1 MKVRDI
7 MVKGPKICHPDT
19 NLAVA
24 TETMWAHDC
33 GALPV
38 VNDEYEVVGFIT
50 DRDICITLGTRNQ
63 LASEVLVR
71 DVMSKKVYA
80 CAPDDDIHRALETM
94 EKGKVRRLP
103 VINPVGKLVGLLSF
117 GDVTLHA
124 EKKAGQKTPD
134 LSSDEVVETFQ
145 GIRVRQLTET
155 VPQL

>member
-7 MVKGPKICHPDT
+7 MVKAPKTAHLHT
-19 NLAVA
+19 SLATA
-24 TETMWAHDC
+24 ADTMWTHDC

-50 DRDICITLGTRNQ
+50 DRDICITLGYRNQ

-71 DVMSKKVYA
+71 DVMSKKLYA

-103 VINPVGKLVGLLSF
+103 VINPEGKLVGLITL
-117 GDVTLHA
+117 GDITLHA
-124 EKKAGQKTPD
+124 QKRAGRNLPD
-134 LSSDEVVETFQ
+134 LSSDEVVEAFQ
-145 GIRVRQLTET
+145 GLRVRQLTEK
-155 VPQL
+155 VAQL

>member
-7 MVKGPKICHPDT
+7 MVKAPKTAHPDT
-19 NLAVA
+19 SLATA
-24 TETMWAHDC
+24 ADTMWAYDC

-38 VNDEYEVVGFIT
+38 VDDEYEVVGFIT

-71 DVMSKKVYA
+71 DVMSKRVYA
-80 CAPDDDIHRALETM
+80 CAPDDDIHTALETL

-103 VINPVGKLVGLLSF
+103 VINPDGKLVGLITL
-117 GDVTLHA
+117 GDITLHA
-124 EKKAGQKTPD
+124 EKKAGRNVPD
-134 LSSDEVVETFQ
+134 LTSDEVVEAFQ
-145 GIRVRQLTET
+145 GLRVRQLTET